1 QHAARDQ
8 VHRPLLRLQRLLG
21 PLPPLHLARRPR
33 LRGGDADQPAD
44 GVRGD
49 EDHRGAELRETADA
63 RREQPEDLPR
73 RLPRPRHDL
82 PRGPP
87 PPQPQPRAP
96 PRGLVRGRRAAA
108 RRRRRLSRTPSFRRA
123 RPLAS
128 AAMSDR
134 ADEDPQRLEPL
145 TALGEAIRT
154 LRTQAGLSQE
164 ELARQAELEAP
175 TLTAFEAGREE
186 PTWGDLR
193 RIAYV
198 LQVPLERL
206 LEV

>member
-1 QHAARDQ
+1 
-8 VHRPLLRLQRLLG
+8 
-21 PLPPLHLARRPR
+21 
-33 LRGGDADQPAD
+33 
-44 GVRGD
+44 
-49 EDHRGAELRETADA
+49 
-63 RREQPEDLPR
+63 
-73 RLPRPRHDL
+73 
-82 PRGPP
+82 
-87 PPQPQPRAP
+87 
-96 PRGLVRGRRAAA
+96 
-108 RRRRRLSRTPSFRRA
+108 
-123 RPLAS
+123 
-128 AAMSDR
+128 MSDR

-206 LEV
+206 LEVAEGLERGEGDFEPKS